1 MHASRAST
9 KRAGWVCCQAFEID
23 KCTIPPFKT
32 DLVEKGLK
40 HSAIDQHVLLL
51 RE

>member
-1 MHASRAST
+1 MCR
-9 KRAGWVCCQAFEID
+9 QAFEID

-32 DLVEKGLK
+32 DGVEKGLK
-40 HSAIDQHVLLL
+40 HLAIDQHVLLS